1 MPVDAQAEAETV
13 GEIASTLAGAT
24 VVFRKHKIDF
34 CCGGALSL
42 DEAASRRSVNPAV
55 VRRELDALARKPP
68 DIPTDSAALCD
79 HLVERYHDVDRH
91 DLPEFVRLARRVES
105 VHRDHPLAPRG
116 LADALEAISENLL
129 DHMTKERKIL
139 FRRFAADSPVRCSA
153 RSPLCA
159 TSTVTM
165 ATRCA
170 QSRPWRMASN
180 RRRIPAI
187 PGARSIR
194 VSTRSQPNS
203 PSISISRTTS
213 SFPASNER
221 EAERRHRE
229 EERRHERHV
238 V

>member
-42 DEAASRRSVNPAV
+42 DEAASRRGVSPAV

-68 DIPTDSAALCD
+68 DIPTDRAALCD
-79 HLVERYHDVDRH
+79 HLVERYHDVDWH

-129 DHMTKERKIL
+129 DHMTKEEKIL
-139 FRRFAADSPVRCSA
+139 FPAIRGEFAGSLFGPIAVMRHEHGHYGDEMRAIEALAHGFEPPEDACNSWRALYSGLGTFAAEFAEHIHLENNVLFPRFERA
-153 RSPLCA
+153 RGRA
-159 TSTVTM
+159 
-165 ATRCA
+165 
-170 QSRPWRMASN
+170 
-180 RRRIPAI
+180 
-187 PGARSIR
+187 
-194 VSTRSQPNS
+194 
-203 PSISISRTTS
+203 
-213 SFPASNER
+213 
-221 EAERRHRE
+221 
-229 EERRHERHV
+229 
-238 V
+238 